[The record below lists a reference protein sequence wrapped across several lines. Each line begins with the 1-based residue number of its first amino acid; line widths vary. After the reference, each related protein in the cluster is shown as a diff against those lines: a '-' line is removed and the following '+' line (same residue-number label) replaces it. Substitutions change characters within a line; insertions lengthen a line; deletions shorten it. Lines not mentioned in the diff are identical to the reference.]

1 MNTRAW
7 WDPLPRLPAPSRQL
21 SRTRRVLQRISPFFP
36 GGVHP
41 LYGLAH
47 GGATDLHGG
56 DCPQILTPLLQSEK
70 GVLLEIRFEQLA
82 GSLVYLGFRAG
93 SLLGRERSALLVQL
107 GVAFDGGEADGKG
120 AGGLALS
127 HPAPERFDDLF
138 PEVF

>member
-1 MNTRAW
+1 MNTSLVGSTTPATSTLQAALKNSSRSAA
-7 WDPLPRLPAPSRQL
+7 DLPL
-21 SRTRRVLQRISPFFP
+21 FP